1 MSANIQFSFFFRFID
16 MKYVVF
22 GVFLFLLSCTKNSVE
37 RNPYLYE
44 TRFDQSINLALP
56 AFDNLTYAGG
66 SLYWP
71 IGGIRGL
78 LLYNL
83 NGSTIM
89 AWEASCPN
97 HELKSCSTLQTDGFV
112 SPTASCSC
120 EDYKYSL
127 ATGQPLTEGVTYS
140 LLFYKVQQNGTA
152 VRIYN

>member
-1 MSANIQFSFFFRFID
+1 
-16 MKYVVF
+16 MKYIVLI
-22 GVFLFLLSCTKNSVE
+22 VFLVMLGCSKTAVE
-37 RNPYLYE
+37 RNPFLLE
-44 TRFDQSINLALP
+44 KSFNLTINLALP
-56 AFDNLTYAGG
+56 SFNNLSYPGG

-71 IGGIRGL
+71 NDGIRGL

-83 NGSTIM
+83 NGNTIM

-97 HELKSCSTLQTDGFV
+97 HELKSCSTLQTDGLV

-120 EDYKYSL
+120 EDYQYSL
-127 ATGQPLTEGVTYS
+127 ATGQPLTEGATYS